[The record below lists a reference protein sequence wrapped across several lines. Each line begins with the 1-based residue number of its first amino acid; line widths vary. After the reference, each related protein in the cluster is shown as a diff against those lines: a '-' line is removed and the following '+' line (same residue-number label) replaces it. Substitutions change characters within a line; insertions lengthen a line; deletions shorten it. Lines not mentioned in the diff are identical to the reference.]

1 MRIAPR
7 SSTVDDCG
15 GSSTGRNQRS
25 PIRRSYRVCRGRT
38 AAILASLCD
47 DSVVQSADENLTTRR
62 CYRGGLVLV
71 DGEFIRADLVVDGSL
86 ISEIVMDPPP
96 GEHADGDIDCDGLVI
111 APGFIDLQCN
121 GAIGVD
127 ITSEPDRIIDI
138 AAALPR
144 FGVTAFL
151 PTVVT
156 APARTRAAAIAAMQ
170 RVRETNTQ
178 HPIATPLGLHFEGP
192 MISRN
197 HLGAHVP
204 RFAADPGALLDEI
217 ETWASSGVVSLVT
230 LAPEL
235 DGALAVVEKLATAG
249 VVVSAGHTAMSPA
262 DFTAARS
269 AGLTYVT
276 HLFNAMAP
284 FGHRSPGPIGA
295 VLADPSVTA
304 GVICD
309 GIHVDPT
316 AVEMAW
322 RALGPHRMSLV
333 SDASPALGAPYGRFN
348 IGGFE
353 IIHDETGVRTVD
365 GVLAGSALELDR
377 AVRNLMAYTGCSLAE
392 ALATVTTTPADLL
405 GLSDRG
411 RIRVGARADLTI
423 VDPAGHLH
431 RTVVAGETSW
441 NRS

>member
-1 MRIAPR
+1 MGSAT
-7 SSTVDDCG
+7 TVVG
-15 GSSTGRNQRS
+15 T
-25 PIRRSYRVCRGRT
+25 
-38 AAILASLCD
+38 ILASLCD

-62 CYRGGLVLV
+62 CHRGGQVLV
-71 DGEFIRADLVVDGSL
+71 DGALVRADLVVDNGL
-86 ISEIVMDPPP
+86 IAQVMIDPPP
-96 GEHADGDIDCDGLVI
+96 DELGSDDVDCGGLVI

-127 ITSEPDRIIDI
+127 ITGEPDRILDV

-144 FGVTAFL
+144 FGITAFL

-156 APARTRAAAIAAMQ
+156 APASTRAAAIAMMQ
-170 RVRETNTQ
+170 RVQKTNTQ

-204 RFAADPGALLDEI
+204 RFAADPSALVDEV
-217 ETWASSGVVSLVT
+217 ETWASSGVVWFVT

-235 DGALAVVEKLATAG
+235 ERALDVVETLATAG
-249 VVVSAGHTAMSPA
+249 VVVSAGHTAMTPS
-262 DFTAARS
+262 DFAAART
-269 AGLTYVT
+269 AGVTYVT
-276 HLFNAMAP
+276 HLYNAMAP

-295 VLADPSVTA
+295 VLADESVTV

-309 GIHVDPT
+309 GIHVDPV
-316 AVEMAW
+316 AVTMAW
-322 RALGPHRMSLV
+322 RSLGPHRMSLV

-353 IIHDETGVRTVD
+353 IVHDETGVRTLD

-377 AVRNLMAYTGCSLAE
+377 AVRNLMSFTGCSLTD

-405 GLSDRG
+405 GLTDRG
-411 RIRVGARADLTI
+411 RIRTGARADLTI
-423 VDPAGHLH
+423 VDPAGNLQ
-431 RTVVAGETSW
+431 RTVIAGETAW
-441 NRS
+441 KHT

>member
-1 MRIAPR
+1 M
-7 SSTVDDCG
+7 
-15 GSSTGRNQRS
+15 
-25 PIRRSYRVCRGRT
+25 
-38 AAILASLCD
+38 LCD
-47 DSVVQSADENLTTRR
+47 DSAVQSVDENLTTRR
-62 CYRGGLVLV
+62 CYRSGLVLV
-71 DGEFIRADLVVDGSL
+71 DGELVRADLVVDGGL
-86 ISEIVMDPPP
+86 IAEVVFDPPP
-96 GEHADGDIDCDGLVI
+96 DELGSDDVDCAGLVI

-121 GAIGVD
+121 GAVGVD
-127 ITSEPDRIIDI
+127 ITNEPDRIIDV
-138 AAALPR
+138 AAALAR

-170 RVRETNTQ
+170 SMQETNERR
-178 HPIATPLGLHFEGP
+178 PIAAPLGLHFEGP

-204 RFAADPGALLDEI
+204 RFADDPSALLDEI
-217 ETWASSGVVSLVT
+217 ETWSSSGVVSLVT

-235 DGALAVVEKLATAG
+235 EGALDVVEALVGAG
-249 VVVSAGHTAMSPA
+249 VIVSAGHTGTSPA
-262 DFTAARS
+262 DFAAARS
-269 AGLTYVT
+269 AGLSYVT
-276 HLFNAMAP
+276 HLYNAMAP

-322 RALGPHRMSLV
+322 RSLGPQRMSLV

-353 IIHDETGVRTVD
+353 IIYDETGVRTVD

-377 AVRNLMAYTGCSLAE
+377 AVRNLMAYTGCSLAD
-392 ALATVTTTPADLL
+392 ALATVTSTPADLL
-405 GLSDRG
+405 GLADRG
-411 RIRVGARADLTI
+411 RIRAGARADLTI
-423 VDPAGHLH
+423 VDPAGNLQ
-431 RTVVAGETSW
+431 RTVIAGVTAWERT
-441 NRS
+441 

>member
-1 MRIAPR
+1 MVG
-7 SSTVDDCG
+7 T
-15 GSSTGRNQRS
+15 
-25 PIRRSYRVCRGRT
+25 
-38 AAILASLCD
+38 ILASLCD
-47 DSVVQSADENLTTRR
+47 DSVVQSADENPTARR
-62 CYRGGLVLV
+62 RYRGGLVLV
-71 DGEFIRADLVVDGSL
+71 DGELVRADLVVDGGL
-86 ISEIVMDPPP
+86 IAGIVIDPPP
-96 GEHADGDIDCDGLVI
+96 GELRDGDVDCVGLVI

-121 GAIGVD
+121 GASGVD
-127 ITSEPDRIIDI
+127 ITTEPDRILDV
-138 AAALPR
+138 AAELPR

-156 APARTRAAAIAAMQ
+156 APAATRAAAIAAMQ
-170 RVRETNTQ
+170 RSQETNTERLV
-178 HPIATPLGLHFEGP
+178 AAPLGLHFEGP

-204 RFAADPGALLDEI
+204 RFTADPSALLDEI
-217 ETWASSGVVSLVT
+217 ETWASSGVVALVT

-235 DGALAVVEKLATAG
+235 ERSLDVVETLATAG
-249 VVVSAGHTAMSPA
+249 VVVSAGHTAMTPS
-262 DFTAARS
+262 DFATARS
-269 AGLTYVT
+269 AGVSYVT
-276 HLFNAMAP
+276 HLYNAMAP
-284 FGHRSPGPIGA
+284 FGHRSPGPTGA
-295 VLADPSVTA
+295 VLADASVTV

-316 AVEMAW
+316 AVAMAW

-353 IIHDETGVRTVD
+353 IVHDETGVRTVD

-377 AVRNLMAYTGCSLAE
+377 AVRNLMAFTGCSLAN

-411 RIRVGARADLTI
+411 RIRSGARADMTI
-423 VDPAGHLH
+423 VDPAGNLH
-431 RTVVAGETSW
+431 RTVIAGATAWE
-441 NRS
+441 RS